1 MDHPENANKQ
11 DQSVAERVGQI
22 NNIDTASSNRNKL
35 NRDRGL
41 WRDLLSYWIFGL
53 CNNYGYVIILTSAY
67 DILKDL
73 EERDGRSVI

>member
-11 DQSVAERVGQI
+11 DQSAAERVGQI

-41 WRDLLSYWIFGL
+41 WRDLLSYWMFGL

-73 EERDGRSVI
+73 EGDGRSVI